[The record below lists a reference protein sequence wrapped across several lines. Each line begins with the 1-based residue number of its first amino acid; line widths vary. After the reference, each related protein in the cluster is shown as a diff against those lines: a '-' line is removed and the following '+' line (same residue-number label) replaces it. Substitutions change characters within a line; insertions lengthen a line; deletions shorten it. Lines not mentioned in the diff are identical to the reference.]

1 MSNESISTNK
11 LTIGYRDPHSEVR
24 VQTDLTFS
32 LQTGEMVCMLG
43 PNGCGKS
50 TLLRTLAGLQP
61 AIEGEFRI
69 QNSDVSIQ
77 NSDVRSQTSKEVAL
91 VLTERLSMDNTTV
104 HDVVAMGR
112 YPYTSFLGGLTDE
125 DERIIAESLEKVG
138 FKNSDVRS
146 QSSDVRNQNSDVRS
160 QSSDVR
166 SQSSDVRSQSSDV
179 RNQSSDVAKTFFNA
193 HSDGEKQRILIA
205 KALAQ
210 QTPIILLDE
219 PTAHLDLPHR
229 ILVLRLLRQLAHEQG
244 KTVLISTHE
253 LDLALALSDRILLMT
268 PGKGVQLDTAENL
281 RKSDAF
287 TRAFGMDIFHP
298 LGG

>member
-1 MSNESISTNK
+1 MSNVSISTNK
-11 LTIGYRDPHSEVR
+11 LTIGYGEAVIQS
-24 VQTDLTFS
+24 DLTFS
-32 LQTGEMVCMLG
+32 LQAGEMVCMLG

-61 AIEGEFRI
+61 ALSGEFTHCDAK
-69 QNSDVSIQ
+69 S
-77 NSDVRSQTSKEVAL
+77 VAL
-91 VLTERLSMDNTTV
+91 VLTERLSMENTTV

-112 YPYTSFLGGLTDE
+112 YPYTSFLGGLTEADE
-125 DERIIAESLEKVG
+125 QIIDESLGAVG
-138 FKNSDVRS
+138 FDTLPFREGKGVGLSP
-146 QSSDVRNQNSDVRS
+146 
-160 QSSDVR
+160 
-166 SQSSDVRSQSSDV
+166 
-179 RNQSSDVAKTFFNA
+179 FNA

-229 ILVLRLLRQLAHEQG
+229 ILVLRLLRSLAHEQG

-268 PGKGVQLDTAENL
+268 PGKGIQLDTAANL
-281 RKSDAF
+281 KKADAF
-287 TRAFGMDIFHP
+287 TSAFGMDIFSP
-298 LGG
+298 LG

>member
-1 MSNESISTNK
+1 M
-11 LTIGYRDPHSEVR
+11 
-24 VQTDLTFS
+24 QTDLDFS
-32 LQTGEMVCMLG
+32 LYAGEMVCMLG

-61 AIEGEFRI
+61 ALSGAF
-69 QNSDVSIQ
+69 SIQ
-77 NSDVRSQTSKEVAL
+77 CSAFRPEKSVAL

-112 YPYTSFLGGLTDE
+112 YPYTSFLGGLSEE
-125 DERIIAESLEKVG
+125 DERIIEESLKAVG
-138 FKNSDVRS
+138 FYKNTEFRS
-146 QSSDVRNQNSDVRS
+146 QNSDISR
-160 QSSDVR
+160 
-166 SQSSDVRSQSSDV
+166 
-179 RNQSSDVAKTFFNA
+179 TMFNA

-229 ILVLRLLRQLAHEQG
+229 ILILRLLRQLAHEQG

-253 LDLALALSDRILLMT
+253 LDLALALSDRILLMS
-268 PGKGVQLDTAENL
+268 PAGRGIQLDIPEAL
-281 RKSDAF
+281 KKADAF
-287 TRAFGMDIFHP
+287 TSAFGMDIFSP
-298 LGG
+298 LG

>member
-1 MSNESISTNK
+1 
-11 LTIGYRDPHSEVR
+11 
-24 VQTDLTFS
+24 
-32 LQTGEMVCMLG
+32 MLG

-112 YPYTSFLGGLTDE
+112 C
-125 DERIIAESLEKVG
+125 
-138 FKNSDVRS
+138 
-146 QSSDVRNQNSDVRS
+146 SDVRNQNSDVRS

>member
-1 MSNESISTNK
+1 MSNVSISTNN
-11 LTIGYRDPHSEVR
+11 LTIGYRAQHAEYI
-24 VQTDLTFS
+24 VQTGLNFA
-32 LQTGEMVCMLG
+32 LQQGEMVCMLG

-61 AIEGEFRI
+61 ALSGEY
-69 QNSDVSIQ
+69 SIQ
-77 NSDVRSQTSKEVAL
+77 NTEHRAQSKEIAL
-91 VLTERLSMDNTTV
+91 VLTERLSMENTTV

-112 YPYTSFLGGLTDE
+112 YPYTSFLGGLKAADE
-125 DERIIAESLEKVG
+125 VIIEEALTLVG
-138 FKNSDVRS
+138 FEKNTGHRA
-146 QSSDVRNQNSDVRS
+146 QNTDIS
-160 QSSDVR
+160 
-166 SQSSDVRSQSSDV
+166 
-179 RNQSSDVAKTFFNA
+179 NTFFNA

-229 ILVLRLLRQLAHEQG
+229 ILILRLLRTLAHEQG

-268 PGKGVQLDTAENL
+268 PGRGVQLDTADAL
-281 RKSDAF
+281 KKADAF
-287 TRAFGMDIFHP
+287 TSAFGMDIFNA
-298 LGG
+298 LG

>member
-1 MSNESISTNK
+1 MYNVSISTNK
-11 LTIGYRDPHSEVR
+11 LSIGYKPTSGEVLR
-24 VQTDLTFS
+24 TATGSPIGQSPSPVKGREVVVQSDLNIS
-32 LQTGEMVCMLG
+32 LNEGEMVCMLG

-61 AIEGEFRI
+61 ALAGEAK
-69 QNSDVSIQ
+69 VE
-77 NSDVRSQTSKEVAL
+77 SQKSKVESQKAIAL
-91 VLTERLSMDNTTV
+91 VLTERLSMENTTV

-125 DERIIAESLEKVG
+125 DEAIIAQSLRQVG
-138 FKNSDVRS
+138 FSTPSFREGTGVG
-146 QSSDVRNQNSDVRS
+146 SS
-160 QSSDVR
+160 
-166 SQSSDVRSQSSDV
+166 
-179 RNQSSDVAKTFFNA
+179 FFNA

-244 KTVLISTHE
+244 KTILISTHE
-253 LDLALALSDRILLMT
+253 LDLALALSDRILLMS
-268 PGKGVQLDTAENL
+268 PKAQGVQLDTAENL
-281 RKSDAF
+281 KKADAF
-287 TRAFGMDIFHP
+287 TSAFGMDIFHY
-298 LGG
+298 L

>member
-1 MSNESISTNK
+1 
-11 LTIGYRDPHSEVR
+11 
-24 VQTDLTFS
+24 
-32 LQTGEMVCMLG
+32 MLG

-61 AIEGEFRI
+61 ALSGEYKI
-69 QNSDVSIQ
+69 QNSDRPEKS
-77 NSDVRSQTSKEVAL
+77 VAL

-112 YPYTSFLGGLTDE
+112 YPYTSFLGGLSE
-125 DERIIAESLEKVG
+125 QDERIIAESLQQVG
-138 FKNSDVRS
+138 FLTPSLEGRVGER
-146 QSSDVRNQNSDVRS
+146 
-160 QSSDVR
+160 
-166 SQSSDVRSQSSDV
+166 
-179 RNQSSDVAKTFFNA
+179 FFNS

-229 ILVLRLLRQLAHEQG
+229 ILILRLLRQLAHEQG

-253 LDLALALSDRILLMT
+253 LDLALALSDRILLMS
-268 PGKGVQLDTAENL
+268 PAGRGIQLDTPEAL
-281 RKSDAF
+281 KKADAF
-287 TRAFGMDIFHP
+287 TSAFGMDIFNP
-298 LGG
+298 LG

>member
-1 MSNESISTNK
+1 
-11 LTIGYRDPHSEVR
+11 
-24 VQTDLTFS
+24 
-32 LQTGEMVCMLG
+32 MLG

-61 AIEGEFRI
+61 ALSGEYTHCDTKHI
-69 QNSDVSIQ
+69 
-77 NSDVRSQTSKEVAL
+77 AL

-112 YPYTSFLGGLTDE
+112 YPYTSFLGGLTEADE
-125 DERIIAESLEKVG
+125 AIIAEALQQVG
-138 FKNSDVRS
+138 FSDAA
-146 QSSDVRNQNSDVRS
+146 
-160 QSSDVR
+160 
-166 SQSSDVRSQSSDV
+166 
-179 RNQSSDVAKTFFNA
+179 VAQTFFNA

-229 ILVLRLLRQLAHEQG
+229 ILILRLLRNLAHEQS

-268 PGKGVQLDTAENL
+268 PNKGIQLDTAENL
-281 RKSDAF
+281 KKANAF
-287 TRAFGMDIFHP
+287 TSAFGMDIFDP
-298 LGG
+298 LG

>member
-1 MSNESISTNK
+1 MSNVSISTNS
-11 LTIGYRDPHSEVR
+11 LTIGYRIASGTEYP
-24 VQTDLTFS
+24 VQTDLNFS
-32 LQTGEMVCMLG
+32 LHTGEMVCMLG

-61 AIEGEFRI
+61 ALSGEYKI
-69 QNSDVSIQ
+69 QNSDRPEKS
-77 NSDVRSQTSKEVAL
+77 VAL

-112 YPYTSFLGGLTDE
+112 YPYTSFLGGLSE
-125 DERIIAESLEKVG
+125 QDERIIAESLEAVG
-138 FKNSDVRS
+138 FDLLALNSS
-146 QSSDVRNQNSDVRS
+146 HSP
-160 QSSDVR
+160 
-166 SQSSDVRSQSSDV
+166 
-179 RNQSSDVAKTFFNA
+179 FNA

-229 ILVLRLLRQLAHEQG
+229 ILILRLLRQLAHEQG

-253 LDLALALSDRILLMT
+253 LDLALALSDRILLMS
-268 PGKGVQLDTAENL
+268 PAGRGIQLDTPEAL
-281 RKSDAF
+281 KKADAF
-287 TRAFGMDIFHP
+287 TSAFLILLSVP
-298 LGG
+298 

>member
-1 MSNESISTNK
+1 MSNVSISTNK
-11 LTIGYRDPHSEVR
+11 LTIGYRATSGDEHV
-24 VQTDLTFS
+24 VQTDLSFS
-32 LQTGEMVCMLG
+32 LRAGEMVCMLG

-61 AIEGEFRI
+61 ALSGEYTHCDTKHI
-69 QNSDVSIQ
+69 
-77 NSDVRSQTSKEVAL
+77 AL

-112 YPYTSFLGGLTDE
+112 YPYTSFLGGLTETDE
-125 DERIIAESLEKVG
+125 AIIAESLRQVG
-138 FKNSDVRS
+138 FENRESKIEDS
-146 QSSDVRNQNSDVRS
+146 
-160 QSSDVR
+160 
-166 SQSSDVRSQSSDV
+166 
-179 RNQSSDVAKTFFNA
+179 FFNA

-229 ILVLRLLRQLAHEQG
+229 ILILRLLRNLAHEQG

-268 PGKGVQLDTAENL
+268 PGHGIQLDTAANL
-281 RKSDAF
+281 KKTDAF
-287 TRAFGMDIFHP
+287 TSAFGMDIFD
-298 LGG
+298 LQTNL

>member
-1 MSNESISTNK
+1 
-11 LTIGYRDPHSEVR
+11 
-24 VQTDLTFS
+24 
-32 LQTGEMVCMLG
+32 MLG

-69 QNSDVSIQ
+69 QNSEFSMQ
-77 NSDVRSQTSKEVAL
+77 HSDVRTQKSKEVAL

-112 YPYTSFLGGLTDE
+112 YPYTSFLGGLTAE

-138 FKNSDVRS
+138 FGQSIGRS
-146 QSSDVRNQNSDVRS
+146 
-160 QSSDVR
+160 
-166 SQSSDVRSQSSDV
+166 
-179 RNQSSDVAKTFFNA
+179 FFNA

-268 PGKGVQLDTAENL
+268 PGKGVQLDTADAL
-281 RKSDAF
+281 KQSDAF

>member
-1 MSNESISTNK
+1 M
-11 LTIGYRDPHSEVR
+11 
-24 VQTDLTFS
+24 QTDLSFS
-32 LQTGEMVCMLG
+32 LNAGEMVCMLG

-61 AIEGEFRI
+61 ALSGTFTHCDAK
-69 QNSDVSIQ
+69 N
-77 NSDVRSQTSKEVAL
+77 VAL

-112 YPYTSFLGGLTDE
+112 YPYTSFLGGLTDT
-125 DERIIAESLEKVG
+125 DEQIIDEALGAVG
-138 FKNSDVRS
+138 FDTLPFREGKGVGLSP
-146 QSSDVRNQNSDVRS
+146 
-160 QSSDVR
+160 
-166 SQSSDVRSQSSDV
+166 
-179 RNQSSDVAKTFFNA
+179 FNA

-229 ILVLRLLRQLAHEQG
+229 ILILRLLRNLAHEQG

-268 PGKGVQLDTAENL
+268 PGKGVQLDTAANL
-281 RKSDAF
+281 KKANAF
-287 TRAFGMDIFHP
+287 TSAFSMDIFNP
-298 LGG
+298 LG

>member
-11 LTIGYRDPHSEVR
+11 LTIGYKPTSGSSLKGREEV
-24 VQTDLTFS
+24 VQSNLTFS
-32 LQTGEMVCMLG
+32 LQQGEMVCMLG

-69 QNSDVSIQ
+69 QSSEFRIQ
-77 NSDVRSQTSKEVAL
+77 NSEFRIQTSKEVAL

-125 DERIIAESLEKVG
+125 DERIVAESLEKVG
-138 FKNSDVRS
+138 FQNSDVRI
-146 QSSDVRNQNSDVRS
+146 QSSDVRI
-160 QSSDVR
+160 QSSE
-166 SQSSDVRSQSSDV
+166 
-179 RNQSSDVAKTFFNA
+179 VAKTFFNA

-268 PGKGVQLDTAENL
+268 PGKGVQLDTADAL
-281 RKSDAF
+281 KQSDAF